1 MSKSFL
7 NFLPIYIL
15 IALTIFLF
23 VFKDFIIQ
31 VLLALIFAIV
41 LSPPVD
47 LLEKKR
53 VPRFFGSLIVF
64 FSVILLMAVI
74 YLLIAP
80 ILSFETQKLVVSFPK
95 YLKNFD
101 AFFQNFLK
109 NLQINPGHYI
119 WLNLI
124 IQKLHEHFQEWL
136 GNLLNVLGASTFDL
150 INKAISWLIFPI
162 LTLFFMKDLPVLT
175 KGILEIFPK
184 HKKVLIT
191 EIGSCL
197 THGIRAYVKGQL
209 ILSVT
214 IGILTGLGLF
224 FLGIEYFLLLG
235 ILAAIL
241 EFIPYLGPML
251 AAIPALII
259 SIAISPLKAFGV
271 LIFYIILHQLEG
283 VIIAPNIMS
292 KSIDVPPS
300 LVIIVLTIAAALGSI
315 PGMLLSIPLTAIFK
329 SLYEYWQKNHSE
341 TYQP

>member
-1 MSKSFL
+1 MMGKSLL

-53 VPRFFGSLIVF
+53 IPRFFGSVMVF
-64 FSVILLMAVI
+64 SLVILSIVII

-80 ILSFETQKLVVSFPK
+80 ILNFEVQKLMISFPE

-101 AFFQNFLK
+101 EFFQNFLN

-124 IQKLHEHFQEWL
+124 TQKLHEHLQEWL
-136 GNLLNVLGASTFDL
+136 GNFLNLLGTSTFDL
-150 INKAISWLIFPI
+150 INKALSWLIFPI
-162 LTLFFMKDLPVLT
+162 LTLFFMKDLSVLT
-175 KGILEIFPK
+175 NGILKMCPK
-184 HKKVLIT
+184 NKKVLIM
-191 EIGSCL
+191 EVGSCL

-209 ILSVT
+209 ILSIT

-224 FLGIEYFLLLG
+224 FLGIEYFFLLG
-235 ILAAIL
+235 VLAAIL
-241 EFIPYLGPML
+241 EFIPYLGPII

-259 SIAISPLKAFGV
+259 SIAISPIKAFAV

-315 PGMLLSIPLTAIFK
+315 PGMLLSIPLTAISK

-341 TYQP
+341 P

>member
-1 MSKSFL
+1 MNKSFL
-7 NFLPIYIL
+7 NFLPIYLL
-15 IALTIFLF
+15 IAITIFLF

-47 LLEKKR
+47 FLEKKKI
-53 VPRFFGSLIVF
+53 PRFFGSLIVF
-64 FSVILLMAVI
+64 FSVISFMVII
-74 YLLIAP
+74 YLLTAP
-80 ILSFETQKLVVSFPK
+80 ILNFEIQKLVASFPE

-101 AFFQNFLK
+101 DAFQNFLA

-124 IQKLHEHFQEWL
+124 LQKLRDHFQEWI
-136 GNLLNVLGASTFDL
+136 GNVLNVVGASTFDL
-150 INKAISWLIFPI
+150 INKAISWLVFPI
-162 LTLFFMKDLPVLT
+162 LTLFFMKDLPILA
-175 KGILEIFPK
+175 KGILEIFPQSK
-184 HKKVLIT
+184 RTLIT

-209 ILSVT
+209 ILSVI
-214 IGILTGLGLF
+214 IGFLTGLGLF

-235 ILAAIL
+235 FLAAIL

-251 AAIPALII
+251 ASIPALII
-259 SIAISPLKAFGV
+259 SIAISPLKAFIV
-271 LIFYIILHQLEG
+271 LIFYIVLHQLEG

-315 PGMLLSIPLTAIFK
+315 PGMLLSIPLTAISK
-329 SLYEYWQKNHSE
+329 SLYEYWQKNR
-341 TYQP
+341 TNN